1 MTEFKNIIQC
11 QSMDNKLLV
20 HKHLIVRA
28 EVYRPPMDEEFLRR
42 WLNDFISE
50 IGMKVMMGPYV
61 QYSNMVGNRGI
72 TGAAII
78 ETSHIVMHVWDEVH
92 PALMQFDVYSCGE
105 FNPETICNKI
115 EKDFT
120 VHKIEYKFLDREHDL
135 KELHTLTYTDPIAK
149 NYASK
154 EIEMK
159 NNILMKSRKEVE
171 INGNG
176 TSGYTI
182 KEGIH
187 KGTVLGHISR
197 EKSVLEN

>member
-1 MTEFKNIIQC
+1 MEKN
-11 QSMDNKLLV
+11 NLLV

-42 WLNDFISE
+42 WLNDFITE

-61 QYSNMVGNRGI
+61 KYSNMVGNRGI

-105 FNPETICNKI
+105 FDPETICNKI

-120 VHKIEYKFLDREHDL
+120 VHKIE
-135 KELHTLTYTDPIAK
+135 
-149 NYASK
+149 
-154 EIEMK
+154 
-159 NNILMKSRKEVE
+159 
-171 INGNG
+171 
-176 TSGYTI
+176 
-182 KEGIH
+182 
-187 KGTVLGHISR
+187 
-197 EKSVLEN
+197 